1 MNVRVEQFT
10 GALVG
15 LAVGDALGYPT
26 EFISREQI
34 LERYGPDGLT
44 DFAASFG
51 HPPGTYTDDTQM
63 SLAVAEGL
71 LAAESDDLD
80 AVMAEISRQFVAWMN
95 SPDNDRAPGNTC
107 MAGCRNLQRGVPW
120 REAGV
125 AHSKGCGSAIRVSP
139 VGLLY
144 HQDLDRV
151 VEVARATALL
161 THGHPAA
168 QEGAAAAALM
178 TALAVRGAGPKEMYE
193 EIRSLCFGRSPDFDA
208 CVSRVPGVLDAPPAE
223 ALAAGGLGEAW
234 IAEEAV
240 ASALYCVWRHPD
252 DFRAAV
258 LEAVNTDGDSDSIGA
273 ITGAVVGARL
283 GIGAIPGTWVERVE
297 NTAALRATAH
307 RLWDRHRK
315 RDMLTASQPEGMS

>member
-1 MNVRVEQFT
+1 MTYTTVRKEQFT
-10 GALVG
+10 GALLG

-26 EFISREQI
+26 EFIDREQI
-34 LERYGPDGLT
+34 LRKYGPDGLT
-44 DFAASFG
+44 DFAACGG

-71 LAAESDDLD
+71 LAAETDDIDDL
-80 AVMAEISRQFVAWMN
+80 MSRISRQFVIWMD
-95 SPDNDRAPGNTC
+95 SPDNNRAPGNTC

-125 AHSKGCGSAIRVSP
+125 VHSKGCGSAMRVSA

-144 HQDLDRV
+144 HDDLDQL
-151 VEVARATALL
+151 VEIARATALP

-168 QEGAAAAALM
+168 REGAAAAALM
-178 TALAVRGAGPKEMYE
+178 VAQAVRGAGPAEMYD
-193 EIRSLCFGRSPDFDA
+193 EIRSRCFGRSPDFDA
-208 CVSRVPGVLDAPPAE
+208 CLSLVPDMLEVAPAE
-223 ALAAGGLGEAW
+223 ALASGGLGEAW

-258 LEAVNTDGDSDSIGA
+258 LEAINTDGDSDSIGA
-273 ITGAVVGARL
+273 IAGSIMGARL
-283 GIGAIPGTWVERVE
+283 GIAAIPGSWVEGVE
-297 NTAALRATAH
+297 NAAPLQAVAR
-307 RLWDRHRK
+307 RLWERFQK
-315 RDMLTASQPEGMS
+315 RNTM